1 MTDVLREK
9 HKIRLIKILKK
20 KKLLEKKVQHQKTQK
35 QKEQRVKPT
44 NENNNLP
51 SSFHC
56 SPVLKMK
63 T

>member
-9 HKIRLIKILKK
+9 HKIRLINILKK

-44 NENNNLP
+44 NENNLP